1 MTKKSFFILSFF
13 IAVNIFI
20 VRANSSMSAESKD
33 ASGTKL
39 VYPNVYTA
47 EEQKILDEFKK
58 SLEGGG
64 RGGGMPGGGAPGG
77 AGGGQGGAQGSA
89 PSGGQGGG
97 QGGGTM
103 LGTAPDGAGK
113 AQLSTDTFMGM
124 TADKAAMKKYA
135 KNFDPWNPLY
145 NDEEYA
151 KKTKY
156 GSIIAVPFFK
166 EAGAMFPSMGNLK
179 GLGNFGPANDGGDIE
194 FFLPIHPG
202 DTFTMKSGK
211 QSFEDITPKEG
222 STSRVFRLIGS
233 GSLVNQKGETVI
245 TGTMYGRNTFSQGGS
260 SGGGFNGPPP
270 SGTGSTQQG
279 ASGAQ
284 GAGGAQQGSG
294 GPQSGSKQGAG
305 SGSMGTTRHTYTEA
319 DWALIKKIWKEEKV
333 RGSEILY
340 WEDVKVGDEPAW
352 VTTGPTTITE
362 MVRRFGDQMENTP
375 LTREMIENPDRY
387 AGLTYDQYNI
397 PHVME
402 EVHWGDMGRTGGT
415 PSFYMAYG
423 LKTTLVRVISNYV
436 GDDGWLRKLSW
447 RNGSLATDEIISQ
460 VPYLK
465 GKNVTGH
472 GGVSDCLIGK
482 AYVTKKY
489 VADDGTH
496 RVDLVVWDETIDG
509 LICQSAIATVI
520 LVSKADKKSSSSKK
534 K

>member
-1 MTKKSFFILSFF
+1 MEKRFSIISFLAAVALLFILT
-13 IAVNIFI
+13 AYT
-20 VRANSSMSAESKD
+20 SMSAESKD
-33 ASGTKL
+33 ASSVKK
-39 VYPNVYTA
+39 VYPGIYTP
-47 EEQKILDEFKK
+47 EEQKILDDFKK

-64 RGGGMPGGGAPGG
+64 PGGGPGGAQGGAPGG
-77 AGGGQGGAQGSA
+77 GQGGI
-89 PSGGQGGG
+89 
-97 QGGGTM
+97 M
-103 LGTAPDGAGK
+103 VGTAPGGAGK
-113 AQLSTDTFMGM
+113 AQLSTDTFMQM
-124 TADKAAMKKYA
+124 TADLKAMKKYA
-135 KNFDPWNPLY
+135 NNFDPWNPLY

-151 KKTKY
+151 KKTRY

-194 FFLPIHPG
+194 FFLPIRPG

-211 QSFEDITPKEG
+211 QTFTDITPKEG
-222 STSRVFRLIGS
+222 STTRGFSLVGS
-233 GSLVNQKGETVI
+233 GSLYNQKGEMVI
-245 TGTMYGRNTFSQGGS
+245 TGTMYGRNTFSQGESSGRGFGGGAPPGS
-260 SGGGFNGPPP
+260 S
-270 SGTGSTQQG
+270 
-279 ASGAQ
+279 
-284 GAGGAQQGSG
+284 AGGAQQGAG
-294 GPQSGSKQGAG
+294 GPQGAAGPSGAPGGGMPS
-305 SGSMGTTRHTYTEA
+305 TRHTYTDA
-319 DWALIKKIWKEEKV
+319 DWALIKKIWKEEKI

-340 WEDVKVGDEPAW
+340 WEDVKVGDEPPW

-375 LTREMIENPDRY
+375 LMREIIENPDRY
-387 AGLTYDQYNI
+387 AGLSRDQYNI

-402 EVHWGDMGRTGGT
+402 EIHWGDMGRTGGT

-423 LKTTLVRVISNYV
+423 LKTTLARVVTNYI

-472 GGVSDCLIGK
+472 GQVSDCLIGK

-489 VADDGTH
+489 IADDGTH
-496 RVDLVVWDETIDG
+496 RIDLVVWDETIDG

-520 LVSKADKKSSSSKK
+520 LVSKEDKAGSDAKK
-534 K
+534 

>member
-1 MTKKSFFILSFF
+1 MKNGISILFLFAVASFL
-13 IAVNIFI
+13 IFT
-20 VRANSSMSAESKD
+20 SD
-33 ASGTKL
+33 ASISADSTDKDSVKK
-39 VYPNVYTA
+39 VYPGVYTP
-47 EEQKILDEFKK
+47 EEQKILDDFKK

-64 RGGGMPGGGAPGG
+64 PGGGPGGPPGGAPGG
-77 AGGGQGGAQGSA
+77 EQGGA
-89 PSGGQGGG
+89 
-97 QGGGTM
+97 M
-103 LGTAPDGAGK
+103 LGTAPGGTGK
-113 AQLSTDTFMGM
+113 AQMSTDTFMSM
-124 TADKAAMKKYA
+124 TADLAAMKKYA

-151 KKTKY
+151 KKTRY

-179 GLGNFGPANDGGDIE
+179 GLGTFGPANDGGDIE
-194 FFLPIHPG
+194 FFLPIRPG

-211 QSFEDITPKEG
+211 QSFEDITPEEG
-222 STSRVFRLIGS
+222 STTRVFRLIGS
-233 GSLVNQKGETVI
+233 GSLVNQNGEVVI

-260 SGGGFNGPPP
+260 SGGRSGGPP
-270 SGTGSTQQG
+270 
-279 ASGAQ
+279 
-284 GAGGAQQGSG
+284 GAGGASGSPPSGAGGPSGSG
-294 GPQSGSKQGAG
+294 AG
-305 SGSMGTTRHTYTEA
+305 GMSATRHTYTDE
-319 DWALIKKIWKEEKV
+319 DWALIKKIWKEENV
-333 RGSEILY
+333 RGAEILY
-340 WEDVKVGDEPAW
+340 WEDVKVGDEPPW

-375 LTREMIENPDRY
+375 LMREIIENPDRY
-387 AGLTYDQYNI
+387 AGLSYDQYNI

-423 LKTTLVRVISNYV
+423 LKTTLARVVTNYI

-460 VPYLK
+460 VPYLE

-472 GGVSDCLIGK
+472 GQVSDCLIGK

-489 VADDGTH
+489 IADDGTH
-496 RVDLVVWDETIDG
+496 RIDMVVWDETIDG

-520 LVSKADKKSSSSKK
+520 LVSREDKTGSNNKK
-534 K
+534 

>member
-1 MTKKSFFILSFF
+1 MKKDFRFIFFVVPVAVLFVFLANFSTYAQTKD
-13 IAVNIFI
+13 
-20 VRANSSMSAESKD
+20 ESGVK
-33 ASGTKL
+33 K
-39 VYPNVYTA
+39 VYPGVYTA
-47 EEQKILDEFKK
+47 EEQKILDDFKK
-58 SLEGGG
+58 SLEAGGPGGG
-64 RGGGMPGGGAPGG
+64 PGGGTGGGAPGG
-77 AGGGQGGAQGSA
+77 AGGAPGGGSGGGA
-89 PSGGQGGG
+89 
-97 QGGGTM
+97 M
-103 LGTAPDGAGK
+103 LGTAPGGAGK

-124 TADKAAMKKYA
+124 TADKTAMKKYA

-211 QSFEDITPKEG
+211 QTFTDITPKEG
-222 STSRVFRLIGS
+222 STTRVFSLVGS
-233 GSLVNQKGETVI
+233 GSLLNQKGETVI
-245 TGTMYGRNTFSQGGS
+245 TGTMYGRNTFSQGAS
-260 SGGGFNGPPP
+260 SGGFGGPPGAGGAAAGAGSP
-270 SGTGSTQQG
+270 SSPAGSQG
-279 ASGAQ
+279 ASGPS
-284 GAGGAQQGSG
+284 GAGGPSG
-294 GPQSGSKQGAG
+294 AAG
-305 SGSMGTTRHTYTEA
+305 GGSMTSTRHTYTDA

-333 RGSEILY
+333 RGAETLY

-375 LTREMIENPDRY
+375 LMREMIENPGQY
-387 AGLTYDQYNI
+387 AGLTKDQFNI

-402 EVHWGDMGRTGGT
+402 EIHWGDSGRLGGT
-415 PSFYMAYG
+415 PSFYMAFG
-423 LKTTLVRVISNYV
+423 LKTTLARVVTNYI

-472 GGVSDCLIGK
+472 GQVSDCLIGK

-489 VADDGTH
+489 IADDGTH
-496 RVDLVVWDETIDG
+496 RIDLVVWDETIEG

-520 LVSKADKKSSSSKK
+520 LVSKQDKK
-534 K
+534 

>member
-1 MTKKSFFILSFF
+1 MRRKISFVVFLALITSISIQAAENKSE
-13 IAVNIFI
+13 
-20 VRANSSMSAESKD
+20 VRK
-33 ASGTKL
+33 
-39 VYPNVYTA
+39 VYPGVYTA
-47 EEQKILDEFKK
+47 EEQKILDDFKK

-64 RGGGMPGGGAPGG
+64 PGGGPGGPPGG
-77 AGGGQGGAQGSA
+77 ATGGA
-89 PSGGQGGG
+89 
-97 QGGGTM
+97 M

-113 AQLSTDTFMGM
+113 AQLSTDTFMSM
-124 TADKAAMKKYA
+124 TADLKAMKKYA

-145 NDEEYA
+145 NNEEYA
-151 KKTKY
+151 RKTRY

-194 FFLPIHPG
+194 FFLPVRPG

-211 QSFEDITPKEG
+211 QSFTDITPKEG
-222 STSRVFRLIGS
+222 STTRVFSLVGS
-233 GSLVNQKGETVI
+233 GSLLNQKGETVI
-245 TGTMYGRNTFSQGGS
+245 TGTMYGRNTFSQGES
-260 SGGGFNGPPP
+260 SGRGYGMP
-270 SGTGSTQQG
+270 SGAGGSQG
-279 ASGAQ
+279 ASGTSAS
-284 GAGGAQQGSG
+284 GAPPSG
-294 GPQSGSKQGAG
+294 GGPSGATGGGMTS
-305 SGSMGTTRHTYTEA
+305 TRHTYTDA
-319 DWALIKKIWKEEKV
+319 DWALIKTIWKEEKV
-333 RGSEILY
+333 RGAEILY
-340 WEDVKVGDEPAW
+340 WEDVKVGDEPPW

-375 LTREMIENPDRY
+375 LMREIIENPDRY
-387 AGLTYDQYNI
+387 AGISRDQYNI

-423 LKTTLVRVISNYV
+423 LKTTLGRVVTNYI

-472 GGVSDCLIGK
+472 GQVSDCLIGK

-489 VADDGTH
+489 IAEDGTH
-496 RVDLVVWDETIDG
+496 RIEMVVWDETIDG

-520 LVSKADKKSSSSKK
+520 LVSKEDKAGSNIKKSAD
-534 K
+534 